1 MRICI
6 DLRSSTGCHADN
18 PNDAPRCRRCG
29 KSLRYS
35 LQLHDPGDRITDY
48 DILGVIGYGAFG
60 AVYKAQVVRMPS
72 VKVALKESF
81 DPQSIRAFTEEFEL
95 LGKLQHPNLPRYF
108 DAFEYDEN
116 GYLVMEFVPGQ
127 SLEQVLQR
135 QHGPLAE
142 PQVLGYAIQLCDV
155 LGYLHQQTPTII
167 HRDVKPANIRVTP
180 AGLIKLVDFG
190 LLKQGN
196 EVTRD
201 SRRGLTPA
209 YAPPEQWGD
218 GTGTGPRSDIYSLGA
233 TLYHLLSGQKAP
245 TATERIAAA
254 VDPLLSPQSI
264 NGLISPHVSTA
275 IQTAMALRQE
285 HRPCDAA
292 TLRRSLMGAP
302 APETAPLTSLRLP
315 ELTRRLPA
323 RLSKTLEGHT
333 SFVWS
338 VAWSPDGRLV
348 ASGGSDQTVR
358 LWDAADG
365 RLVRMLELRGFMNSA
380 NAVAFS
386 PDGELIA
393 VGGNDSIIWVW
404 RAADGSTV
412 TTLRGHTDAITSVA
426 FSPDGKTI
434 ASASND
440 TTVRLWRVHDGK
452 AMRTF
457 YGHTQAVHAIAWNLD
472 GSLIASGG
480 GNGIVPLDRSV
491 RVWRADDGRLVQ
503 TLDGHTGNINS
514 VTWSPDG
521 KMVASAGGDRTVRV
535 WRVADGNPCLTLSA
549 SDLRGAGGTVAFS
562 PDSQTIASGHWDNT
576 VRLWRTSDGQLIN
589 TLEEHTD
596 FVKSVA
602 FSPDG
607 RTLASA
613 GDDRTVRLWQV

>member
-1 MRICI
+1 MRICL

-29 KSLRYS
+29 KALRYA
-35 LQLHDPGDRITDY
+35 LQLHDPGQRVGDY

-60 AVYKAQVVRMPS
+60 AVYKSQVVRMPS

-81 DPQSIRAFTEEFEL
+81 DPQSMRSFAEEFNL
-95 LGKLQHPNLPRYF
+95 LAKLQHPNLPRYF
-108 DAFEYDEN
+108 DTFEADEN

-135 QHGPLAE
+135 QRGPLAE
-142 PQVLGYAIQLCDV
+142 AQVLGYAIQLCDV

-190 LLKQGN
+190 LLKQG
-196 EVTRD
+196 EEATRH

-218 GTGTGPRSDIYSLGA
+218 GSGTGPRTDLYSLGA
-233 TLYHLLSGQKAP
+233 TLYHLLTAEKAP
-245 TATERIAAA
+245 TATERISSEI
-254 VDPLLSPQSI
+254 DPLKAADALNPA
-264 NGLISPHVSTA
+264 ISAHVSTA
-275 IQTAMALRQE
+275 IQTAMALRPDAR
-285 HRPCDAA
+285 HINAA
-292 TLRRSLMGAP
+292 TMRRNLLGAP
-302 APETAPLTSLRLP
+302 VPTTAPLNPIALAPTP
-315 ELTRRLPA
+315 VLTPA
-323 RLSKTLEGHT
+323 RLRQTLEGHT

-338 VAWSPDGRLV
+338 VAWSPDGKLI

-358 LWDAADG
+358 LWDPTDG

-393 VGGNDSIIWVW
+393 VGGNDSQIWVW
-404 RAADGSTV
+404 RVADASSMTV
-412 TTLRGHTDAITSVA
+412 LRGHSDAITSVA

-434 ASASND
+434 ASAAND
-440 TTVRLWRVHDGK
+440 TTVRLWRTSDGRQL
-452 AMRTF
+452 RTF
-457 YGHTQAVHAIAWNLD
+457 YGHTQVVHAIAWSPD
-472 GSLIASGG
+472 GKMIASGG
-480 GNGIVPLDRSV
+480 GSGLIPLDRSV
-491 RVWRADDGRLVQ
+491 RIWRPEDGRLVR

-521 KMVASAGGDRTVRV
+521 QMLASAGGDKTVRV
-535 WRVADGNPCLTLSA
+535 WRIQDGSACLTLTA
-549 SDLRGAGGTVAFS
+549 ADLCGAGGTVAFS
-562 PDSQTIASGHWDNT
+562 PDSKTIASGHWDNKI
-576 VRLWRTSDGQLIN
+576 RLWRTSDGKLIN

-613 GDDRTVRLWQV
+613 GDDRTVRLWQM